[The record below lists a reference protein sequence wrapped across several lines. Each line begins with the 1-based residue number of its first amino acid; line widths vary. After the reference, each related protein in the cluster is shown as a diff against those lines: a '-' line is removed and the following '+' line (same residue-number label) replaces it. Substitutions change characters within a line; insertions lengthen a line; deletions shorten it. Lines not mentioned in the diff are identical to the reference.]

1 MLSALIAIVG
11 GLIAASGF
19 IVSKKPNAKDLL
31 DKLTPY
37 QGWIGVVLTFWGL
50 WGAIQLVL
58 NIGDIGIVW
67 IIAFAVCVVEFIVG
81 FLLGYGLISKYV
93 LEKNEEAKEKGQAL
107 RLKLTKY
114 QIPSG
119 MALIILGVLSI
130 IL

>member
-19 IVSKKPNAKDLL
+19 IVSKKPNAKDIL

-37 QGWIGVVLTFWGL
+37 QGWIGVLLTFWGL

-58 NIGDIGIVW
+58 NIGSIGLVW
-67 IIAFAVCVVEFIVG
+67 ILAFAVCVVEFIVG

-114 QIPSG
+114 QVPSG
-119 MALIILGVLSI
+119 IALIILGVLSI